1 MASIQIT
8 DLNSSKSELLYE
20 LTNADLLDING
31 GGWFSDILGVAM
43 IVTGIFTSSVG
54 IGTALIAGGVS
65 IINGGSGSGSSGG
78 SRGGGGVSGGLVRH
92 MLE

>member
-8 DLNSSKSELLYE
+8 DLNSSESELLYE
-20 LTNADLLDING
+20 LTNAELLDING
-31 GGWFSDILGVAM
+31 GGWFSDVLGVVM

-65 IINGGSGSGSSGG
+65 IINGGSGSSGGSSGG
-78 SRGGGGVSGGLVRH
+78 GTRGGTFSH
-92 MLE
+92 MLQ

>member
-20 LTNADLLDING
+20 LTNAELLDING
-31 GGWFSDILGVAM
+31 GGWFSDVLGVAM

-65 IINGGSGSGSSGG
+65 IINGGSGSSGG
-78 SRGGGGVSGGLVRH
+78 SRGGGGVGGGLVRH